1 MAAKWIKFQKAA
13 GVRYR
18 EHEARTARIGGRAK
32 DRYWQLVYRYNEK
45 VIAESL
51 GWESQGW
58 PEQKVTEISAA
69 LAANRKK
76 GIFPGTFAELK
87 TLNLEVR
94 AEKEAEIAAKEEEAT
109 KAEAAKITFE
119 EVFKLYLE
127 DRIFTVDNPR
137 TLADE
142 KGKGYKRLVPF
153 FGHLAMTEINGS
165 HVELL
170 IRECQKP
177 TKTIKE
183 NGKKKPCV
191 PKPLKAGTIKHHI
204 NLLSQVWEFGKKK
217 GFYSGEN
224 PIRTKEISAATP
236 KETFHRLRF
245 LTKEEA
251 QILLPLLKARSIQ
264 LWAKC
269 CVILYSGLRPVEVH
283 KLKWADIDT
292 VNKII
297 KVKKEKDSN
306 KGKSRIVPYP
316 AQLEA
321 VFNEIQPES
330 FDLSVLIFPPKSIRV
345 RKGEGQQR
353 SGEISDVFEKVV
365 EKLGW
370 NEGRDARDKIVPYSL
385 RHTYASWL
393 VQAGVD
399 LYKVAELIGH
409 STIEVTKR
417 YAHLAPQNLRAAVDQ
432 VFN

>member
-1 MAAKWIKFQKAA
+1 MASGWIKYTKAT
-13 GVRYR
+13 GIRYR
-18 EHEARTARIGGRAK
+18 EHETRTSKIGGRAK
-32 DRYWQLVYRYNEK
+32 DRYWQLVYRYKGEPK
-45 VIAESL
+45 SESL
-51 GWESQGW
+51 GWESQNM
-58 PEQKVTEISAA
+58 PEEKVVIIATS
-69 LAANRKK
+69 LASNRKQ
-76 GIFPGTFAELK
+76 GLHPETFAELK
-87 TLNLEVR
+87 ALNEEDKALKLQ
-94 AEKEAEIAAKEEEAT
+94 EKIAKEEEKKA
-109 KAEAAKITFE
+109 AEAAKITFE

-165 HVELL
+165 HVETL
-170 IRECQKP
+170 IRECLKP
-177 TKTIKE
+177 SRAIKE
-183 NGKKKPCV
+183 NGRKKPVV
-191 PKPLKAGTIKHHI
+191 PKSLKAGTIKHHI

-251 QILLPLLKARSIQ
+251 QILLPLLKARSVQ

-283 KLKWADIDT
+283 RLKWADIDT

-306 KGKSRIVPYP
+306 KGKSRVVPYP

-321 VFNEIQPES
+321 VFDEIKPEC
-330 FDLSVLIFPPKSIRV
+330 FDLSALIFPPKSIRV
-345 RKGEGQQR
+345 RKEEGQQR

>member
-1 MAAKWIKFQKAA
+1 MAAKWIKYVKAA

-18 EHEARTARIGGRAK
+18 EHETRVSKIGGRAK

-45 VIAESL
+45 VMAESL

-58 PEQKVTEISAA
+58 PEQKVVEIAAA

-76 GIFPGTFAELK
+76 GVFPGTFAELK
-87 TLNLEVR
+87 SLNVEAR
-94 AEKEAEIAAKEEEAT
+94 AEKEAEIAAKEEAEKA
-109 KAEAAKITFE
+109 AEAAKITFA
-119 EVFKLYLE
+119 EVFELYLE

-137 TLADE
+137 TVADE

-153 FGHLAMTEINGS
+153 FGHLAMTEINGG
-165 HVELL
+165 HVEIL
-170 IRECQKP
+170 IRECLKP
-177 TKTIKE
+177 SRAIKE
-183 NGKKKPCV
+183 NGKKRPVV
-191 PKPLKAGTIKHHI
+191 PKPLKAGTIKHHV
-204 NLLSQVWEFGKKK
+204 NLLAQVWAFGKKK
-217 GFYSGEN
+217 GFYAGEN
-224 PIRTKEISAATP
+224 PIRTKEVSAATP

-251 QILLPLLKARSIQ
+251 RILLPLLKARSVQ

-283 KLKWADIDT
+283 RLKWADIDT

-306 KGKSRIVPYP
+306 KGKSRVVPYP

-321 VFNEIQPES
+321 VFQEIQPEHL
-330 FDLSVLIFPPKSIRV
+330 DLSALIFPPKSIRV
-345 RKGEGQQR
+345 RKEEGPQR

-365 EKLGW
+365 DSLGW

-393 VQAGVD
+393 VQNGID